1 MSSARRAGRSLEIPG
16 TMGGGAVQKIVPN
29 LWFDTEA
36 EEAAEFYTS
45 IFENSRIKEV
55 SRYGDA
61 GPRPAGLA
69 MTVDFELD
77 GQRFTALNGGPE
89 FKFNEAIS
97 LLVNCES
104 QEEVDYF
111 WAKLAD
117 RGEEGPCGWLKDR
130 FGVSWQIVPTRLMEL
145 IQDED
150 RERADRV
157 MEAMLKMQKID
168 IAGLERAY
176 QQA

>member
-1 MSSARRAGRSLEIPG
+1 M
-16 TMGGGAVQKIVPN
+16 QKIVPN

-111 WAKLAD
+111 WAKLGD